1 MDESLGMPGKN
12 FIVRMADRLRAGKI
26 GEASADRNAARDYL
40 SRQHTLAALNV
51 RLKSAIASDPRYA
64 AVHCTV
70 RPTDEAPERLQL
82 RAGES
87 IVTLRIAPDSDF
99 FAVSGCGLGKR
110 FSANPA
116 HLQSDDVVLL
126 SADENGSHPYG
137 TEFGALD
144 FLDDLVRARSAR

>member
-1 MDESLGMPGKN
+1 MPGKN
-12 FIVRMADRLRAGKI
+12 FIVRMADRLRSGKI
-26 GEASADRNAARDYL
+26 GEANTDRDTARDYL
-40 SRQHTLAALNV
+40 SRQHTLAALTA
-51 RLKSAIASDPRYA
+51 RLKSAIASDARYST
-64 AVHCTV
+64 VHCSA

-87 IVTLRIAPDSDF
+87 IVTMRIAPGSEF

-126 SADENGSHPYG
+126 SADENGTHPYG

-144 FLDDLVRARSAR
+144 FLEDLVRTQSAT